1 MVKLPAGA
9 YVMGLGMPH
18 QVSVPSFYM
27 SRYTVTQ
34 DQWRRVAGYPKVA
47 IELNPSPSYFKGGR
61 RPVERISWEDAMEF
75 CKRLSLA
82 TGRPYRLPSE
92 SEWEYA
98 CRAGTTTPF
107 HFGETIAPEWVN
119 YNGGHPYG
127 DGPQGIFRG
136 ETVEV
141 GSLGGANAFGLYD
154 MHGNVWEWCADQWH
168 DDYLGAP
175 ADGGIWDVGGDVR
188 LRVIRGGAFQYFA
201 SVCCSYYRFQS
212 AFDKRLN
219 NLGLRIVAS
228 IPRYNRAIGDSRG
241 GQ

>member
-1 MVKLPAGA
+1 
-9 YVMGLGMPH
+9 
-18 QVSVPSFYM
+18 
-27 SRYTVTQ
+27 
-34 DQWRRVAGYPKVA
+34 
-47 IELNPSPSYFKGGR
+47 
-61 RPVERISWEDAMEF
+61 
-75 CKRLSLA
+75 
-82 TGRPYRLPSE
+82 LPSDA
-92 SEWEYA
+92 EWEYA

-107 HFGETIAPEWVN
+107 HFGETITPEWVN

-141 GSLGGANAFGLYD
+141 GSLGGANEFGLYD
-154 MHGNVWEWCADQWH
+154 MHGNVWEWCADPWH
-168 DDYLGAP
+168 DTYLGAP
-175 ADGGIWDVGGDVR
+175 ADGGVWEVGGDVR

-212 AFDKRLN
+212 AFDKRTN

-228 IPRYNRAIGDSRG
+228 IPRYNRAIGDSRS